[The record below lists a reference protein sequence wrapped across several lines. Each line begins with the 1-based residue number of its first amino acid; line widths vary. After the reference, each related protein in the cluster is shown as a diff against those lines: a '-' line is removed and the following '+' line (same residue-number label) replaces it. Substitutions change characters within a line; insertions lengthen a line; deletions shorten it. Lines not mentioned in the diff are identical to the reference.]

1 MISIWEVN
9 ELPLIDELDE
19 NENQF
24 ILFVKMVPIIHWH
37 VSAKKNGYEN
47 LQLWVRACL
56 GNL

>member
-1 MISIWEVN
+1 MFSIWEVN

-37 VSAKKNGYEN
+37 GSPKK
-47 LQLWVRACL
+47 WF
-56 GNL
+56 